1 MAIPVD
7 ASHNQ
12 ARTSSQPDS
21 TIESV
26 IVDVRVSIEVVGLGD
41 IVDIVDWQSKLRD
54 RISLR
59 FELAGG
65 WVFD

>member
-12 ARTSSQPDS
+12 ARASSQPDS

-26 IVDVRVSIEVVGLGD
+26 IVDVRLSIEVVGLRD
-41 IVDIVDWQSKLRD
+41 IVDIVDWQARRRD
-54 RISLR
+54 RLPRRI
-59 FELAGG
+59 ELA
-65 WVFD
+65 

>member
-12 ARTSSQPDS
+12 ARASSQPDS

-26 IVDVRVSIEVVGLGD
+26 IVDVRLSIEVVGLGD
-41 IVDIVDWQSKLRD
+41 IVDIVDWQAKLRD
-54 RISLR
+54 RLPRRI
-59 FELAGG
+59 ELA
-65 WVFD
+65 

>member
-7 ASHNQ
+7 ASHNE

-26 IVDVRVSIEVVGLGD
+26 IVGFRLSIEVVCLGD
-41 IVDIVDWQSKLRD
+41 VVDIVDWQARLRD
-54 RISLR
+54 RLPSRIA
-59 FELAGG
+59 LA
-65 WVFD
+65 